1 MYCIHPIPARV
12 SSSFTELYITD
23 KRRMKRHSGTI
34 NRDSDQ
40 YSQSHYR
47 AHWQPLW
54 AILGLVLCTLLVIT
68 QGWAAVYDLCAKS
81 KGVPKRDSIA
91 DLVEA
96 YVGVSDSILTDKS
109 LELVTANDLSSRYS
123 SSSCISRIKS
133 YIGLRLGRM
142 SPSET
147 DGFQMTCL
155 TSRIITNRAGK
166 EKGGSRGF

>member
-1 MYCIHPIPARV
+1 
-12 SSSFTELYITD
+12 
-23 KRRMKRHSGTI
+23 
-34 NRDSDQ
+34 
-40 YSQSHYR
+40 
-47 AHWQPLW
+47 
-54 AILGLVLCTLLVIT
+54 
-68 QGWAAVYDLCAKS
+68 VYDLCANS
-81 KGVPKRDSIA
+81 KGVPKTDSIA